1 MSRSVSVLL
10 PMVPT
15 RAEQA
20 APFAAFVQW
29 RGARAL
35 WHGQALLNEQHQILA
50 QLSGMGLGVPFGIGV
65 SLMPLRHP
73 VQAAIEARTLAA
85 ASGHPITAGFGPGA
99 RVLQEMVLGEPYGS
113 PLTACREYLNIVRG
127 LLDGDEVDQRGTYFS
142 YTGALPPAP
151 APRVEVGLGVLR
163 PGMARLA
170 GGTADVAITWLT
182 PPAYVRDVIV
192 PALREGAEAAGRP
205 VPRVVSVVPMAAA
218 ADGRDPLTVL
228 AAGSSDHF
236 AAPHYRDMLTRAGV
250 TVDTENPAATA
261 ASLLAAGGALTGD
274 AADIA
279 AGVAAFHAVGVDE
292 VVLNNAGLG
301 RLEGPRAVLRDL
313 DALFTGNG
321 W

>member
-10 PMVPT
+10 PIVPT

-35 WHGQALLNEQHQILA
+35 WQGQVLLNEQHQILA
-50 QLSGMGLGVPFGIGV
+50 QLSGTGLRVPFGIGV

-85 ASGHPITAGFGPGA
+85 ASGHPVTAGFGPGA
-99 RVLQEMVLGEPYGS
+99 RAFQEMVLGEPYKS

-142 YTGALPPAP
+142 YTGSIPRSPAP
-151 APRVEVGLGVLR
+151 PVEVGLGVLR
-163 PGMARLA
+163 PGMARIA
-170 GGTADVAITWLT
+170 GESADVAITWLT
-182 PPAYVRDVIV
+182 PPSYVRDVIV

-205 VPRVVSVVPMAAA
+205 VPRVVSIVPMAAA
-218 ADGRDPLTVL
+218 ADGRDTPAVL
-228 AAGSSDHF
+228 GTGSSGHF
-236 AAPHYRDMLTRAGV
+236 SAPHYRDMLTHAGV
-250 TVDTENPAATA
+250 QVDGEDPTATA
-261 ASLLAAGGALTGD
+261 KSLLAAGGALTGD
-274 AADIA
+274 PAELAAGIA
-279 AGVAAFHAVGVDE
+279 AYHAAGADE
-292 VVLNNAGLG
+292 VVLNNAGVG
-301 RLEGPRAVLRDL
+301 MLEGPRAVLRDL
-313 DALFTGNG
+313 EALFNGNG

>member
-15 RAEQA
+15 RAEHA

-50 QLSGMGLGVPFGIGV
+50 QLTGMGLGVPFGIGV

-99 RVLQEMVLGEPYGS
+99 RALQAMVLGEPYKS

-127 LLDGDEVDQRGTYFS
+127 LLDGDEVDQRGSYFS
-142 YTGALPPAP
+142 YAGALPPAP
-151 APRVEVGLGVLR
+151 APPVRVGLGVLR
-163 PGMARLA
+163 PGMARIA
-170 GGTADVAITWLT
+170 GEAADVAITWLT

-218 ADGRDPLTVL
+218 ADGRNPLTAL
-228 AAGSSDHF
+228 ATGSSSHF
-236 AAPHYRDMLTRAGV
+236 GAPHYRDMLTRAGV
-250 TVDTENPAATA
+250 RVDPEDLAATA
-261 ASLLAAGGALTGD
+261 AGLLAAGGALTGD
-274 AADIA
+274 AAEMA
-279 AGVAAFHAVGVDE
+279 AGVAAYHAAGVDE
-292 VVLNNAGLG
+292 VVLNNVGVAM
-301 RLEGPRAVLRDL
+301 LEGPRAVLRDL
-313 DALFTGNG
+313 EALFTENG